1 MRPSLV
7 LEHNREKIRA
17 ILAQHRASNV
27 RVFGSALRGEDTEAS
42 DLDLLV
48 DVESDVSLLDLVKAQ
63 YEIEDALGVRV
74 DLLTPEDLPESW
86 RSRILS
92 EAVSI

>member
-7 LEHNREKIRA
+7 LEHNREKIRT